1 MAEYVMGQTL
11 RVLLVSIQGEARAEV
26 EEALAGWSSN
36 HQLFWVSQTE
46 LAPARAQ
53 ELVPHVILVDDTLGR
68 ANPVQVIKELM
79 AEIPSAQLLALVGQ
93 GSMSLAGQVV
103 LAGARAFVGKP
114 LQAEELLTV
123 LRQVVAPHHTQS
135 SKLEAVE
142 RTRGHIIVFNAPK
155 GGTGRT
161 TLALNT
167 AVSLSMSTKQPV
179 GLVDADY
186 TAPAL
191 DVALNLHSQ
200 RNLSDLLTRFS
211 HLDEELISA
220 VMVPHASGIRVLL
233 APAAT
238 TYSES
243 LTLPQ
248 VQHILVLLRGM
259 FPWVVVDL
267 GPPLNEMAFAF
278 LDSADHIVTTTIP
291 DMVALRNTRLLLDQ
305 LRLRGYAED
314 KIWLVLNRATM
325 RGGVS
330 RNDIEGRLQ
339 MRLTHTVPDDQ
350 PLATHSIN
358 RGVPFVMSHSRSALG
373 RAVVKLAGQLM
384 GDFAVEQPVESRDRE
399 VRRWLPSPRPAS
411 TASTA
416 ST

>member
-1 MAEYVMGQTL
+1 MGQTL
-11 RVLLVSIQGEARAEV
+11 RVLLVSTQGESRTEV
-26 EEALAGWSSN
+26 EEALAGWSSK
-36 HQLFWVSQTE
+36 HQLFWVSESE

-68 ANPVQVIKELM
+68 TSPVQAIRELT
-79 AEIPSAQLLALVGQ
+79 AEIPTTQILALIGQ
-93 GSMSLAGQVV
+93 GSISLAGQVV

-114 LQAEELLTV
+114 LQAEELLSV
-123 LRQVVAPHHTQS
+123 LRQVVAPHHTQP
-135 SKLEAVE
+135 SKLEATE
-142 RTRGHIIVFNAPK
+142 RPQGRIIVFNSPK

-167 AVSLSMSTKQPV
+167 AVSLSMSSKQPV

-200 RNLSDLLTRFS
+200 RNISDLLTRFS
-211 HLDEELISA
+211 RLDEELISA
-220 VMVPHASGIRVLL
+220 VMEPHASGIRVL
-233 APAAT
+233 
-238 TYSES
+238 
-243 LTLPQ
+243 
-248 VQHILVLLRGM
+248 
-259 FPWVVVDL
+259 PWVVVDL

-278 LDSADHIVTTTIP
+278 LDSADRIVTTTLP

-305 LRLRGYAED
+305 LQLRGYAED

-325 RGGVS
+325 RGVVS
-330 RNDIEGRLQ
+330 RNNIEDRLQ
-339 MRLTHTVPDDQ
+339 MRLTHSIPDDQ

-358 RGVPFVMSHSRSALG
+358 RGVPFVVSHSRSALG

-384 GDFAVEQPVESRDRE
+384 EDFAVEQAVESGDRG
-399 VRRWLPSPRPAS
+399 VRRWLPSPRVAS
-411 TASTA
+411 A
-416 ST
+416 